1 MQIARYQQMIA
12 TIKVIKPVVNGL
24 NINIPRSKRGLVMFT
39 HSSITRRA
47 AAASFAFVAL
57 LAAQPAMAGDS
68 NGTIGISLDVSGAC
82 AVNGGTVTAGTL
94 GELGTITFAPQPGIF
109 GDIDATVVST
119 RTGGGAIT
127 ILCSPGLTPAMAIG
141 AGAHADS
148 SVRRMAFGQNMVP
161 YRLYSDAN
169 HSNEIMIGQPV
180 ALGTATTDAISLPIF
195 ARVNS
200 GGKVLAAGAYTD
212 TVQVT
217 LTW

>member
-1 MQIARYQQMIA
+1 MSTLHPI
-12 TIKVIKPVVNGL
+12 L
-24 NINIPRSKRGLVMFT
+24 HRST
-39 HSSITRRA
+39 A
-47 AAASFAFVAL
+47 AILSVAAL

-68 NGTIGISLDVSGAC
+68 NGTIGISLNVSGAC

-109 GDIDATVVST
+109 GDVDATVVST

-127 ILCSPGLTPAMAIG
+127 ILCSPGLAPAMEIG

-148 SVRRMAFGQNMVP
+148 NVRRMAFGQTMVP

-180 ALGTATTDAISLPIF
+180 TLGTATTDAISLPIF

-200 GGKVLAAGAYTD
+200 GGKVLAAGSYTD